1 MPPIVFEIQ
10 ANAKKAIAEFE
21 KMNAEMRKLDTQS
34 RKTSKSM
41 DEIDKSSKALTNSF
55 SKLAKIGILSVTTGL
70 TAMGYAGI
78 KAALSNEKAFA
89 FLENSVRNTG
99 QNFKAALP
107 QITAVSDALVD
118 LGFHDE
124 ETAMGM
130 AKLTAA
136 TGNVKTAIKSMN
148 VAADLARF
156 KQISLTDASEL
167 LARATTGQAK
177 GLRDLG
183 IAMGISMEKGSSYEQ
198 ILAAINKRIGGTA
211 EAFGQTAGGKLAI
224 FNAKLDQLKE
234 KVGYALLPAL
244 IDLTD
249 WLNKTGLPAL
259 EKMFKWFD
267 KNKEAIKL
275 LVAAL
280 GGLYIG
286 NRVVKGFDLIAK
298 GAMGMK
304 GAFDLLRGSLV
315 GVKGASM
322 GLKGAGIVGMLL
334 SVHQGLTWVHEKF
347 FDKSSKSKS
356 SSSDRDSHAAAMLG
370 GDIGAGIDYKYGD
383 NKSADALITANQAIK
398 DSKDKAV
405 LAASEIKSAWVELVG
420 KDVKKAIAEGLAEPV
435 QGLINKITEA
445 RNAYTESTSAIG
457 AATDRLSKKQ
467 AAYVAAIKSGN
478 KAAIASTES
487 AMKAAQKVL
496 DDLQASASK
505 AIQDLASIQTQMIE
519 KVVSLT
525 NEMNQ
530 LNEDRVK
537 AETQANT
544 DIEEE
549 TQKYYKARKDL
560 YEQYNLDV
568 KNAEAQ
574 AAKERNSIIKSS
586 IDQLRG
592 IFKSATDKSI
602 GDIFDALT
610 FQGRYIA
617 GGTSNN
623 LIDALKTQLDKT
635 KVLAE
640 DASALAGKGF
650 SQTFIEQVVAQ
661 GPELGHQLAESILT
675 ASPESILELKKMW
688 EELQRVSSHGVDTIA
703 NSLNTG
709 ITLATE
715 QLTEQL
721 AQVGLD
727 LTITLGALQMQL
739 NKDLSDSLI
748 AFNSSVGKIRDG
760 LAVVVANI
768 NTQILT
774 IKNSIALLNEQLAIL
789 SRLSSPTGAPAPTT
803 PTTPTYTTPGGITTP
818 WDTGA
823 GTKAPAG
830 PIGDINNPQMKYT
843 DAQIAADMKVPATL
857 NQQAYQMQVTAER
870 WQAQADAY
878 FKANPNLDPLTGQV
892 RMATGGIV
900 TRATS
905 AIVGEAGP
913 EAVIPLDKLEKLMGG
928 SGGKGVNVTINAT
941 TNATAQSIASD
952 VGWAIRTSSDVNY
965 ASTGTYDR

>member
-1 MPPIVFEIQ
+1 MSFMPPIVFEIQ

-34 RKTSKSM
+34 KKTSKSM
-41 DEIDKSSKALTNSF
+41 DQIDKSSKALTNSF
-55 SKLAKIGILSVTTGL
+55 SKLAKIGILSVTTAL

-107 QITAVSDALVD
+107 QITAVSDALVN

-124 ETAMGM
+124 ETAMAM
-130 AKLTAA
+130 ARLTAA
-136 TGNVKTAIKSMN
+136 TGNVKTAMKSMN
-148 VAADLARF
+148 TTADLARF
-156 KQISLTDASEL
+156 KQISLTDAAEL
-167 LARATTGQAK
+167 LGRASTGQAK

-183 IAMGISMEKGSSYEQ
+183 IAMGVTISKGASYEQ

-211 EAFGQTAGGKLAI
+211 EAFGQTAGGKLAV
-224 FNAKLDQLKE
+224 FTAKLDQLKE

-267 KNKEAIKL
+267 KNKEVIKQL
-275 LVAAL
+275 AMAL

-286 NRVVKGFDLIAK
+286 NKVAKGFLLITD
-298 GAMGMK
+298 GAIKMK
-304 GAFDLLRGSLV
+304 GAFDLLKGSLL

-322 GLKGAGIVGMLL
+322 ALKGAGVVGMLL
-334 SVHQGLTWVHEKF
+334 SVHQGLTWIHEKY
-347 FDKSSKSKS
+347 FDKSNKSRS
-356 SSSDRDSHAAAMLG
+356 ASGDRDSHAAAMLG
-370 GDIGAGIDYKYGD
+370 DNIGAGVDYTYGQ
-383 NKSADALITANQAIK
+383 NKSADALIAANQAIQ
-398 DSKDKAV
+398 DSKAKVV
-405 LAASEIKSAWVELVG
+405 LAASEIKTAWTELVG
-420 KDVKKAIAEGLAEPV
+420 KDVKKAIQQGLAEPV
-435 QGLINKITEA
+435 QGLINKVNEA
-445 RNAYTESTSAIG
+445 KDAYIESTNAIG
-457 AATDRLSKKQ
+457 AATDKLSKKQ
-467 AAYVAAIKSGN
+467 AAYVAAVKSGN
-478 KAAIASTES
+478 KTAIASTES

-496 DDLQASASK
+496 DDLQASASQ
-505 AIQDLASIQTQMIE
+505 AIQDLASLQTQMIE

-537 AETQANT
+537 AETQANS

-560 YEQYNLDV
+560 YEQYNIDV
-568 KNAEAQ
+568 SNAEAQ

-635 KVLAE
+635 KVLAD

-715 QLTEQL
+715 ELTAQL

-739 NKDLSDSLI
+739 NKDLSDSLS
-748 AFNSSVGKIRDG
+748 AFNQSVGKIRDG

-768 NTQILT
+768 NTQIIT
-774 IKNSIALLNEQLAIL
+774 IKNSIAALNEQLAIL
-789 SRLSSPTGAPAPTT
+789 SRLSSPTGTPAPTT
-803 PTTPTYTTPGGITTP
+803 TTTTTTSTPTPYAPP
-818 WDTGA
+818 
-823 GTKAPAG
+823 KAPAG
-830 PIGDINNPQMKYT
+830 PIGDVNNPYMIYT
-843 DAQIAADMKVPATL
+843 DAQIAADMKVPLTL
-857 NQQAYQMQVTAER
+857 NQQAYQTKVIAER

-878 FKANPNLDPLTGQV
+878 FKANPNIDPLTGQV
-892 RMATGGIV
+892 KMATGGIV
-900 TRATS
+900 TKATS

-913 EAVIPLDKLEKLMGG
+913 EAIIPLDKLEKLMGG